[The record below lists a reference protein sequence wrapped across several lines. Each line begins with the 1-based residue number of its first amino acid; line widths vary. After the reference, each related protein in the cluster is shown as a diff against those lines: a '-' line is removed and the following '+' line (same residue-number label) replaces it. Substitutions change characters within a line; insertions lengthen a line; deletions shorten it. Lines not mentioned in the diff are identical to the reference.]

1 MGKGEVVEHD
11 TATVAAS
18 PTGVFSSIKNFA
30 ASFVAHMHTRLQL
43 FATEFAEEKLRLTSL
58 LFSALTALFLF
69 FAAIIF
75 AAFFV
80 VAASWDTPY
89 RLHAVGALTLLF
101 FAGAGIFWSMA
112 RTKLK
117 SKPRLF
123 EASLAELY
131 KDRQELTQNDS
142 E

>member
-1 MGKGEVVEHD
+1 MMEHD
-11 TATVAAS
+11 TAAVAAPS
-18 PTGVFSSIKNFA
+18 TGVFSSIKNFA
-30 ASFVAHMHTRLQL
+30 ASFVAHLHTRLQL
-43 FATEFAEEKLRLTSL
+43 FATEFAEEKLRLTSI
-58 LFSALTALFLF
+58 LFSALTALFLL

-75 AAFFV
+75 AAFFIV
-80 VAASWDTPY
+80 VASWDTPY
-89 RLHAVGALTLLF
+89 RLHTVGGLTLLF
-101 FAGAGIFWSMA
+101 FIGAGIFGSMA

-131 KDRQELTQNDS
+131 KDRQELTAKMKF